1 MWLWFS
7 CQGYGYAQLLQ
18 VMGNTRDKNRRL
30 GVIRGGAIKR
40 VKVIKQHHVQPWRRE
55 VQKISWQENVVLT
68 NAQEIVDPF
77 VLDCETK
84 RVTKVILEMINNTLS
99 SFSSILAKKVVLY
112 RVLFDPIMVDIIPN
126 LNVDLNNT
134 LVEKELIY
142 GLVQSLSEMKRPNN
156 SMKLTTKHV
165 ILIVVVSDYSTTLFK
180 HKV

>member
-1 MWLWFS
+1 M
-7 CQGYGYAQLLQ
+7 
-18 VMGNTRDKNRRL
+18 
-30 GVIRGGAIKR
+30 
-40 VKVIKQHHVQPWRRE
+40 
-55 VQKISWQENVVLT
+55 
-68 NAQEIVDPF
+68 
-77 VLDCETK
+77 LDCETK